1 MFSAPAVLHSSGNTE
16 AFVATGQGTAAYR
29 LSNGRLQKLWE
40 NGNAG
45 TSPVIAGSLLW
56 VYDPGGGLNV
66 YRPESGKLVRHFD
79 VPSGHWN
86 SPIVAGGRVYVP
98 SGDSNDHS
106 GSGVLTILRA
116 G

>member
-1 MFSAPAVLHSSGNTE
+1 MFTAPAVLHSSGSTE
-16 AFVATGQGTAAYR
+16 VFAATGRGTAAYR
-29 LSNGRLQKLWE
+29 FANGRLQKMWE

-66 YRPESGKLVRHFD
+66 YRPDSGKLVRHFSL
-79 VPSGHWN
+79 PSGHWN

-98 SGDSNDHS
+98 TGNSNDHS
-106 GSGVLTILRA
+106 GSGELSILR
-116 G
+116 